1 MASKKKIK
9 PGIKRSVSILWKVFF
24 IGLALG
30 ILIIIAADLGLL
42 GKMPSIEELQNPSA
56 SLASQVYADDGTL
69 MGKFYLQDRV
79 NVKYADI
86 SRYAIQALVATEDER
101 FYEHNGID
109 PRSVARAVF
118 FLGSQGGG
126 STITMQTAKNL
137 FTSDWQTSNIFT
149 RIPQK
154 IKEGIIA
161 IKLERNFTKDEI
173 ITLYLNTVPFS
184 DNVYGIRNA
193 AKTFFQKEPDRLT
206 IEEAATLIGM
216 VNAPS
221 AFNPRLYPARAKDRR
236 DFIINK
242 MVNSN
247 FITRSQADALI
258 IKPIVLNYKKL
269 NENTGLAPYF
279 RMVLGEELKKWCK
292 THTKPDGESYNLYLD
307 GLKIYTT
314 INPKMQLYAEEAVAK
329 HMSYMQKILNTQKDI
344 KSGSVWKDHENVL
357 QAAMKASDRW
367 KNSKDQGLSDDDIRK
382 TFFTKTNMKVFA
394 WNNNREKDTVMTP
407 YDSIKYSRQML
418 ECGFM
423 AMDPLSGHVK
433 AWVGGIDFKNYKY
446 DHVNINTRRQVG
458 STIKPLLYSL
468 AIEDAGFTPNTMV
481 EDLQQSFGQY
491 GEVPATTTSCTG
503 RTMPMSA
510 ALAWS
515 RNCATAYI
523 MKQLGGDKDN
533 EGAKRFVDF
542 LKNCNVQ
549 TSRID
554 PYPSIA
560 LGSCEISLY
569 EMLQAYSMF
578 PGRGFNVKPLYITR
592 IEDKN
597 GNVLETRTP
606 QRKEVISD
614 VTAYFIIN
622 MMQGVVNFGT
632 GRRMW
637 SYGVKGSLAG
647 KTGTTNDNSDAW
659 FIGYTPQL
667 LCGVWSGCDDRFI
680 RFSSTTNGQGASAA
694 LPVWGY
700 FYNAVEKDKTLP
712 YSDTADFAKPAV
724 DINEPNYDYI
734 NNTQVDLGAQGN
746 DVGSGQSSDYEQG
759 FDNTHP
765 ENLAPE
771 SSTQNLYDDDQT
783 PTGESKEPV
792 NDKNKNQPNKNNTK
806 SPTDTSKPKAV
817 MPKKDGG
824 GK

>member
-1 MASKKKIK
+1 MMSKKTVKKTNAKSGVTK
-9 PGIKRSVSILWKVFF
+9 PVKILWTLFLS
-24 IGLALG
+24 GLALG
-30 ILIIIAADLGLL
+30 VMLIVAASFGLL

-69 MGKFYLQDRV
+69 MGKYYLQDRV

-86 SRYAIQALVATEDER
+86 SKYAIQALVATEDER
-101 FYEHNGID
+101 FYEHSGID
-109 PRSVARAVF
+109 PRSVGRAVF
-118 FLGSQGGG
+118 LLGSQGGG

-137 FTSDWQTSNIFT
+137 FTNNWQTSNIFT

-161 IKLERNFTKDEI
+161 IRLERNFTKEEI

-193 AKTFFQKEPDRLT
+193 AKTFFQKEPDRLS

-216 VNAPS
+216 VNAPT
-221 AFNPRLYPARAKDRR
+221 AYNPRIYPARSKERR

-247 FITRSQADALI
+247 YIPQQQATELI
-258 IKPIVLNYKKL
+258 AKPIVLNYRKL
-269 NENTGLAPYF
+269 NENAGLAPYF

-292 THTKPDGESYNLYLD
+292 THTKPNGDTYNLYMD

-329 HMSYMQKILNTQKDI
+329 HMAYMQKILNAQKDI

-367 KNSKDQGLSDDDIRK
+367 KNLKGDGLSEEEIKK
-382 TFFTKTNMKVFA
+382 TFYQPVNMKVFA

-423 AMDPLSGHVK
+423 SMDPLSGHIK
-433 AWVGGIDFKNYKY
+433 AWVGGVDFKNFKF

-481 EDLQQSFGQY
+481 VDQQQSFGQY
-491 GEVPATTTSCTG
+491 GEVPATAASCTG
-503 RTMPMSA
+503 NTMPMSA
-510 ALAWS
+510 ALMWS

-523 MKQLGGDKDN
+523 MKQLGGDDDN
-533 EGAKRFVDF
+533 QGAKRFVEF
-542 LKNCNVQ
+542 LKTCNVK
-549 TSRID
+549 TDKIE

-578 PGRGFNVKPLYITR
+578 PGRGFSVQPMYITR

-597 GNVLETRTP
+597 GNVLETRIS

-614 VTAYFIIN
+614 VTAYFIIS
-622 MMQGVVNFGT
+622 MMQGVVQSGT

-637 SYGVKGSLAG
+637 SYGVKGSIAG

-700 FYNAVEKDKTLP
+700 FYNKVEKDKTLP
-712 YSDTADFAKPAV
+712 YSDTAGFAKPE
-724 DINEPNYDYI
+724 IGLNEPNYDYM
-734 NNTQVDLGAQGN
+734 NNSQMDLGAQGD
-746 DVGSGQSSDYEQG
+746 DVGNGQSSDYEQG
-759 FDNTHP
+759 YGNTNP
-765 ENLAPE
+765 ENIAPE
-771 SSTQNLYDDDQT
+771 SNTQDLYDDAT
-783 PTGESKEPV
+783 PTGESKQLPTD
-792 NDKNKNQPNKNNTK
+792 NNKNNK
-806 SPTDTSKPKAV
+806 PPADTSKKPKAV

-824 GK
+824 R